1 MSDINDGQIFYCP
14 FCIAPITV
22 DELGE
27 YLNAS
32 PETKKQAIEEELE
45 LWGDRYGRNYLIRN
59 VVFCPSCGKVSHYK
73 DWDSDNNSRKEK

>member
-1 MSDINDGQIFYCP
+1 MTKEDDINNQIIYCP

-27 YLNAS
+27 HVNAN

-45 LWGDRYGRNYLIRN
+45 L
-59 VVFCPSCGKVSHYK
+59 
-73 DWDSDNNSRKEK
+73 